1 MRKTI
6 AALALLAACGGS
18 PAAPPTVPEVTPPAA
33 ATPVVTTRPRL
44 NRDQTIDAVAFGSCL
59 DQTKPHPILADIVAA
74 APDAMVMLGDNVYA
88 DASSEAELRRAYD
101 TLAESAQ
108 YRAMADAMP
117 ILAAW
122 DDHDYGRNDVG
133 KEYELKDVSKTI
145 MLDFFGEPAGSPR
158 RTRDGNYDALVVG
171 PKGQRVQFLLL
182 DTRWFRD
189 ELREGKAVSGRYV
202 PHPEPGHTVLGDA
215 QWAWLEARLQ
225 EPADV
230 RFLVSSIQLLPN
242 QHGFESW
249 GLFPAERDRL
259 LGMIGSTGAGGVIV
273 VSGDRHRGELSCAF
287 DPRIGYPLLE
297 LTATSLNRGNSNPED
312 NRYRRPGTGPVGDEN
327 YGLATIDWTAGE
339 IELGLWG
346 RGNVERVMS
355 RVSLSALQPGQ
366 GMSGIPDCQ
375 PI

>member
-1 MRKTI
+1 MSVV
-6 AALALLAACGGS
+6 LLAACG
-18 PAAPPTVPEVTPPAA
+18 APPP
-33 ATPVVTTRPRL
+33 ATPLVSAPVDTAEADATKTTQSRPRL
-44 NRDQTIDAVAFGSCL
+44 GRDQTVRTVTFGSCL

-74 APDAMVMLGDNVYA
+74 RPDAMVMLGDNVYA
-88 DASSEAELRRAYD
+88 DASSEAELRRAYE
-101 TLAESAQ
+101 TLGESPQ
-108 YRAMADAMP
+108 FQAMAEAMP

-133 KEYELKDVSKTI
+133 KEYELKEVSKTV

-158 RTRDGNYDALVVG
+158 RTREGNYDSLVIG

-189 ELREGKAVSGRYV
+189 ELREGRAALGSYV
-202 PHPEPGHTVLGDA
+202 PHPEPGPTVLGDA

-230 RFLVSSIQLLPN
+230 RFLVTSIQLLPN
-242 QHGFESW
+242 QHGFEAW

-259 LGMIGSTGAGGVIV
+259 LGLIGSTKAAGVIA

-287 DPRIGYPLLE
+287 DPRIDYPLVE
-297 LTATSLNRGNSNPED
+297 LTATSLNRGNANPED
-312 NRYRRPGTGPVGDEN
+312 NRFRRPGTDPVGDEN
-327 YGLATIDWTAGE
+327 YGIASIDWDAGE
-339 IELGLWG
+339 IELGLRG
-346 RGNVERVMS
+346 RGSVDRVMM

-366 GMSGIPDCQ
+366 GVSGIPNCE